1 MEAVTTQQ
9 AALLATLQGADN
21 IELDTFDGTA
31 FQFDDFAISDLV
43 AVSKLGDAAYEDGE
57 PIFSD
62 KLADAMREFIRIADA
77 TNTYNLVVGS
87 LVRGG
92 KIPLPNAMGSL
103 TQAYVTQ
110 DFILWCQKHGIPL
123 TTKFV
128 ATEKLDGMSGSL
140 HFGADGRLRIAYSRG
155 NGFEGADITRH
166 VKHIKGL
173 PKVVPANMEVRCEI
187 IISMDNFEKVRKLV
201 FRSDGSEYKNPRNMI
216 SGLMNSSEID
226 PIAYNY
232 IDCLVYHDWNEGL
245 VNKTHQLAAFQE
257 AGFSTPD
264 YVVVQAA
271 DLTVEVLTP
280 ILKRMKVNSHF
291 ELDGV
296 VIEVDDF
303 QLRQKMN
310 PSKATLNPEY
320 ARKFKVQDERNNA
333 IATVKYVELRVSKRG
348 YVKPRVHYEPFSLPG
363 ITCTH
368 STGYNMKFILDNG
381 ICPGAKVHMYRA
393 GDVIPNILRTV
404 ERGNWTPD
412 QYQDAL
418 DDIGEWKWTKNDAGE
433 EVDVVLTGD
442 HADIGLK
449 LSEAFFTGIG
459 VDGLKLGNLQ
469 KMFSVGFDN
478 VEAIIKMTAEEMGF
492 ALASQSTADKIYES
506 LHKAL
511 SNVTLAD
518 FMGATGLFGRG
529 LGKRRAQQLVE
540 AFGKDVLTLSGPT
553 ALHKICTLEKWDVK
567 MATKFIEGLPA
578 YLDFFESVKDYVQI
592 QEKVEVIGKLSGQV
606 FAFTGFRN
614 KDLKAKL
621 EAAGGEVL
629 DSISSKVTILIAAD
643 PEDNSTK
650 LAKARKS
657 GTKIIGLADVNDLF

>member
-1 MEAVTTQQ
+1 MEAVATQH

-21 IELDTFDGTA
+21 IELNTFDGTA

-43 AVSKLGDAAYEDGE
+43 AVSKLGDVAYEDGE

-62 KLADAMREFIRIADA
+62 RLADAMREFIRIADA
-77 TNTYNLVVGS
+77 NNTYNLVVGS

-92 KIPLPNAMGSL
+92 KVPLPNAMGSL
-103 TQAYVTQ
+103 TQAYVTN
-110 DFILWCQKHGIPL
+110 DFSLWCLKHGIPL

-187 IISMDNFEKVRKLV
+187 IISLDNFEKVRKLV

-232 IDCLVYHDWNEGL
+232 IDCLVYHDWNEGN
-245 VNKTHQLAAFQE
+245 VSKSDQLTAFQE
-257 AGFSTPD
+257 AGFRTPD
-264 YVVVQAA
+264 YVVVEASQ
-271 DLTVEVLTP
+271 LTVEYLSP
-280 ILKRMKVNSHF
+280 LLKRMKANSPF
-291 ELDGV
+291 ELDGT
-296 VIEVDDF
+296 VIEVNDPA
-303 QLRQKMN
+303 LRQKMN

-333 IATVKYVELRVSKRG
+333 TATVKYVELRVSKRG
-348 YVKPRVHYEPFSLPG
+348 YVKPRVHYYPFSLPG

-368 STGYNMKFILDNG
+368 STGYNMKFIIDNG

-404 ERGNWTPD
+404 ERGDWTPD

-418 DDIGEWKWTKNDAGE
+418 DDIGEWKWSKNDQGE
-433 EVDVVLTGD
+433 EVDVVLIGD
-442 HADIGLK
+442 HADAALK
-449 LSEAFFTGIG
+449 LTEAFFTGIG
-459 VDGLKLGNLQ
+459 IDGLKLGNMQ
-469 KMFSVGFDN
+469 KLFSVGFDSP
-478 VEAIIKMTAEEMGF
+478 EKIIKMTAEEMGF

-506 LHKAL
+506 LQKVL
-511 SNVTLAD
+511 VSTTLPD
-518 FMGATGLFGRG
+518 FMGSTGLFGRG
-529 LGKRRAQQLVE
+529 VGKRRIAQLYD
-540 AFGKDVLTLSGPT
+540 AYGKDILTFSGMDGMM
-553 ALHKICTLEKWDVK
+553 KVCRLEKWDTK
-567 MATKFIEGLPA
+567 MATKFIQGLPA
-578 YLDFFESVKDYVQI
+578 YLDFYESVKDYVQF
-592 QEKVEVIGKLSGQV
+592 QEKAVVTGNLSGQV

-614 KDLKAKL
+614 KELKAKL
-621 EAAGGEVL
+621 EAEGGEVL
-629 DSISSKVTILIAAD
+629 DSISSKVTTLIAAD

-650 LAKARKS
+650 LSKARKN